1 MIRIPEFTRSP
12 YPLFILIG
20 VVAGLGISIF
30 LMKRK
35 GVERFSFLLSSFLVF
50 ASIFILNLFWNLP
63 KIIRV
68 ESWGFDGTLSA
79 VGLVT
84 GAFISALIFREKGP
98 EIMASFVTGAPL
110 MYSISKIG
118 CFLSG
123 CCRGFSYGGPLK
135 VTYDKWG
142 QGSFFPTQLLD
153 SICFFTVFV
162 LAFIL
167 TSKLKD
173 QIKVSFAVMLIS
185 ILSRF
190 GVDFFRLSH
199 TDRVISMTQLLMISA
214 FIIAIISFIIVTNI
228 NGKGVR
234 VNE

>member
-1 MIRIPEFTRSP
+1 MIRIPEYTRSP
-12 YPLFILIG
+12 YPLFVLIG
-20 VVAGLGISIF
+20 VLAGLGISIF
-30 LMKRK
+30 LMRRK

-50 ASIFILNLFWNLP
+50 ASIFILNISWNLP
-63 KIIRV
+63 KMIRV
-68 ESWGFDGTLSA
+68 QSWGFDGTLSA
-79 VGLVT
+79 VGLVV
-84 GAFISALIFREKGP
+84 GAFTSALIFREKGP

-123 CCRGFSYGGPLK
+123 CCRGFSYGGPLR

-142 QGSFFPTQLLD
+142 QGSFFPTQLMD
-153 SICFFTVFV
+153 VVCFFVVFV
-162 LAFIL
+162 VAFIL
-167 TSKLKD
+167 TIKLKD

-199 TDRVISMTQLLMISA
+199 TYKVVSKTQLLMISA
-214 FIIAIISFIIVTNI
+214 FIIVIISFIVITRI

>member
-20 VVAGLGISIF
+20 VVAGLGISVF

-50 ASIFILNLFWNLP
+50 ASIFILNFSWSLP
-63 KIIRV
+63 KMIRA
-68 ESWGFDGTLSA
+68 EAWGFDGTLSA
-79 VGLVT
+79 VGLVA
-84 GAFISALIFREKGP
+84 GAFVSALIFREKGP

-118 CFLSG
+118 CFLNG
-123 CCRGFSYGGPLK
+123 CCRGYSYGGPLK

-142 QGSFFPTQLLD
+142 QGSFFPAQLLD
-153 SICFFTVFV
+153 VICFFAVFV

-167 TSKLKD
+167 ASKLKD

-199 TDRVISMTQLLMISA
+199 TDRVISKTQLLMISA
-214 FIIAIISFIIVTNI
+214 FIIVIISFVIVTRI
-228 NGKGVR
+228 NGKRRAG
-234 VNE
+234 